1 MSEYKRGKLII
12 IGGAEDKRTDKAILK
27 EVIKISGGKN
37 SHIVLI
43 TTATNSPV
51 EAGCRSS
58 L

>member
-37 SHIVLI
+37 
-43 TTATNSPV
+43 
-51 EAGCRSS
+51 
-58 L
+58 